1 MPRPAVY
8 KELAERIRTGL
19 DPYEDSWEIPSVR
32 SLARQY
38 STSVNT
44 VLRAL
49 EVLTEQGQVLRR
61 GVGRR
66 YVRHRPAETASFCKP
81 YPAVVLIAPVTIKL
95 GSHDYLDLLLGGF
108 VSVLVRHVPVTI
120 SRLARNFSVRPIPGG
135 VTVGPSTFRA
145 SAVALHS
152 GAPNVLLAELVAG
165 NAIVMTLDSLSSVE
179 GVDCVAVDC
188 EREAEVAAQY
198 LHRLGH
204 RHIGY
209 IAERWYGPPPH
220 WTERVDPDCKRFERA
235 LLAAKQRLGLNASDR
250 YHVVCEIDPGQT
262 EGPAQAV
269 AARLWRLDPPPTAV
283 ICFNRIVAEQ
293 LRAVLARRGL
303 RCPADV
309 SILTRDFSKGEP
321 GFFTTLASDPDR
333 IGTSA
338 AEHMVSRLTDRHV
351 APSHLL
357 IRSAL
362 VEGRSTGPAPR

>member
-8 KELAERIRTGL
+8 KELAERIRTVL

-38 STSVNT
+38 GTSVNT

-49 EVLTEQGQVLRR
+49 EVLTDQGQVLRR

-81 YPAVVLIAPVTIKL
+81 YPAVALVTPITIEL
-95 GSHDYLDLLLGGF
+95 GSHDYLNLLLGGF

-120 SRLARNFSVRPIPGG
+120 SRLDRSFSVRPMPGG
-135 VTVGPSTFRA
+135 VAVGASAFRA
-145 SAVALHS
+145 SAVAFHS

-165 NAIVMTLDSLSSVE
+165 GAIVMTLDSLSGVD
-179 GVDCVAVDC
+179 GVDCIAVDC
-188 EREAEVAAQY
+188 EREAEIAAQY
-198 LHRLGH
+198 LYRLGH

-220 WTERVDPDCKRFERA
+220 WAERVDPDCKRFERA
-235 LLAAKQRLGLNASDR
+235 LVRAKQRLGLNISDT
-250 YHVVCEIDPGQT
+250 YHTVCEIDPGRT

-269 AARLWRLDPPPTAV
+269 AARLWRLDPRPTAV
-283 ICFNRIVAEQ
+283 ICFNRMIAEQ
-293 LRAVLARRGL
+293 LRAVLRRRGV

-309 SILTRDFSKGEP
+309 SILTRDFSKHEP
-321 GFFTTLASDPDR
+321 GFFTMLASDPGR